1 MKKPATPILL
11 SAAFIAAGCQT
22 GQAPDH
28 PVIPPA
34 SAQIWQ
40 LEQGQLSGKALN
52 LAAAPEPITLVMQG
66 DLLTGKSPVNH
77 YNAPASIG
85 GNTLRITGPI
95 MTTRMAS
102 SAAAM
107 HLESDYLQALQKAE
121 RYEKS
126 GNRLTIQGEDIRLDY
141 FLKP

>member
-1 MKKPATPILL
+1 MKIPVSIF
-11 SAAFIAAGCQT
+11 AAGLIIAGCQT

-40 LEQGQLSGKALN
+40 LDQGHFEGKPLN
-52 LAAAPEPITLVMQG
+52 LAASPERITLVMQG

-77 YNAPASIG
+77 YNAPASISG
-85 GNTLRITGPI
+85 STLRITGPI
-95 MTTRMAS
+95 MTTRMA
-102 SAAAM
+102 ANAQAM

-121 RYEKS
+121 RYQKS
-126 GNRLTIQGEDIRLDY
+126 GDRLIIEGQGVRLDY

>member
-1 MKKPATPILL
+1 MKIPLSIL
-11 SAAFIAAGCQT
+11 AASLIIAGCQS

-40 LEQGQLSGKALN
+40 LDQGHFEGKTLN
-52 LAAAPEPITLVMQG
+52 LAASPERITLVMQG
-66 DLLTGKSPVNH
+66 NLLTGKSPVNH
-77 YNAPASIG
+77 YNVPASIS
-85 GNTLRITGPI
+85 GNGLRVTGPI
-95 MTTRMAS
+95 MTTRMA
-102 SAAAM
+102 ANAEAM
-107 HLESDYLQALQKAE
+107 RLESDYLQALQKAE

-126 GNRLTIQGEDIRLDY
+126 GDRLTIEGQGVRLDY